1 LYKTLFIT
9 NFVENTYEFYNFV
22 GNNYLRK
29 NYLPIKIFKINSK
42 NKYFLANFLKSF
54 QKKSDENF

>member
-1 LYKTLFIT
+1 LYKTFFTT

-42 NKYFLANFLKSF
+42 KKSFLSNFLKSF
-54 QKKSDENF
+54 KEKSDENF